1 MVSYRFLRVFVVS
14 YQELRTRKTLPYAI
28 LPSMWSIVGEKGPAP
43 WDARVPLG
51 VAVDR
56 PLSLPVLLPPF
67 SDPPEADQKTP
78 GAELAAIAAA
88 QQQPPKASPQ
98 PAHGPGF
105 RERIATPS

>member
-43 WDARVPLG
+43 LDARVPLG
-51 VAVDR
+51 FADDR

-67 SDPPEADQKTP
+67 SGHLRADQLQPRP
-78 GAELAAIAAA
+78 GTQTGSGAVRSEERRVG
-88 QQQPPKASPQ
+88 KECRSRWSPY
-98 PAHGPGF
+98 H
-105 RERIATPS
+105 

>member
-51 VAVDR
+51 VADDR

-67 SDPPEADQKTP
+67 PGHPRADQLQPRP
-78 GAELAAIAAA
+78 GTQTGSGAVPDLFPRSEERRVG
-88 QQQPPKASPQ
+88 KECSSERW
-98 PAHGPGF
+98 
-105 RERIATPS
+105 RE